1 MCAAPKA
8 AFNLDYYTEV
18 LDLQYLLEH
27 LSEDP
32 FFHKYKKLN
41 EALIGLV
48 EDYSLVSF
56 IPLDIQVAYK
66 QKTPTKQYL
75 CDISISNLL
84 PQNKESVLQVVNTV
98 DKANG
103 YIFQPQECST
113 RENLFSSAYSA
124 SPSSYNVLRF

>member
-1 MCAAPKA
+1 MESYVSKLVQFCCADLWCCVLPKA

-41 EALIGLV
+41 EALVGLV

-66 QKTPTKQYL
+66 QDTK
-75 CDISISNLL
+75 
-84 PQNKESVLQVVNTV
+84 
-98 DKANG
+98 
-103 YIFQPQECST
+103 
-113 RENLFSSAYSA
+113 
-124 SPSSYNVLRF
+124 